1 MTEVTQ
7 RYRAIRLVLLIMLW
21 LTLFVLSVKVSV
33 GWTTRSLS
41 VLAESLH
48 TLISS
53 FSALNSLLATSA
65 TDRPMG
71 REIYGHGK
79 RETIL
84 TLLLTGFLGFACIN
98 LLWMTANQFIA
109 ANNGKSLPFPINA
122 SLPLIG
128 VLVMMVATSLGLAF
142 LGLYEARMLNSPSL
156 RFSAGQILKDVGLS
170 ILVLGGLAAV
180 FWNVIWLDLLL
191 AILLVILA
199 VFSNWQVLNWHLP
212 LLVQQSAIAPDVLA
226 QIARHVGGVTHCYRI
241 RSKGIVGRMVYVQMY
256 LILHPDFREV
266 TATIAERIEVAIQ
279 ERFGP
284 VKVTFYIEEDVLMQQ
299 PPTDSRGRNN
309 PGNPRG

>member
-53 FSALNSLLATSA
+53 FSALLSLLATSA
-65 TDRPMG
+65 TDRPIG

-109 ANNGKSLPFPINA
+109 AHYP
-122 SLPLIG
+122 
-128 VLVMMVATSLGLAF
+128 
-142 LGLYEARMLNSPSL
+142 
-156 RFSAGQILKDVGLS
+156 
-170 ILVLGGLAAV
+170 
-180 FWNVIWLDLLL
+180 
-191 AILLVILA
+191 
-199 VFSNWQVLNWHLP
+199 
-212 LLVQQSAIAPDVLA
+212 
-226 QIARHVGGVTHCYRI
+226 C
-241 RSKGIVGRMVYVQMY
+241 
-256 LILHPDFREV
+256 
-266 TATIAERIEVAIQ
+266 
-279 ERFGP
+279 
-284 VKVTFYIEEDVLMQQ
+284 
-299 PPTDSRGRNN
+299 
-309 PGNPRG
+309 